1 MSGDLG
7 LVILSA
13 YGVVTA
19 IGGVAAL
26 RRGHALGLSRIQ
38 AGVFGILGLAIAV
51 IALVSWGQAL
61 IWIAGLASLSLLS
74 RVWNGTTMG
83 GVRISHVVL
92 FGGVLALGTVLTYI
106 K

>member
-1 MSGDLG
+1 MMSAIG

-26 RRGHALGLSRIQ
+26 RQGHKLGISRIQ
-38 AGVFGILGLAIAV
+38 AGVFGLLGVAIAV
-51 IALVSWGQAL
+51 VALASRGHAL
-61 IWIAGLASLSLLS
+61 IWIACLASLSLLS
-74 RVWNGTTMG
+74 RVWNGTKMG
-83 GVRISHVVL
+83 GVRASHIVL
-92 FGGVLALGTVLTYI
+92 FGSVLALGTVLAF